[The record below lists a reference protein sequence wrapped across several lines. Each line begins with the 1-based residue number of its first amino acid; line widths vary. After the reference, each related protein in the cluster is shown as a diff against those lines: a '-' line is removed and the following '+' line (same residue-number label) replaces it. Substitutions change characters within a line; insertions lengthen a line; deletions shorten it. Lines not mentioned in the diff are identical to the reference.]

1 MSQYHVY
8 QTEADY
14 AFIGWER
21 AKEKFSLGD
30 YKSVYS
36 GELVDSVSCNGEEK
50 RINQNDREVLENLF
64 EMFNLRKPEDFHG
77 RSLSVSDVVEIVRK
91 TRLADIIATDLAGW
105 KLQDSHKKTQ
115 NRIRTKPI
123 SRIKEATNSE

>member
-91 TRLADIIATDLAGW
+91 KPDSQILLRQIWLDGNYRIHTR
-105 KLQDSHKKTQ
+105 KHK
-115 NRIRTKPI
+115 IG
-123 SRIKEATNSE
+123 

>member
-50 RINQNDREVLENLF
+50 RINQNDKEVLENLF
-64 EMFNLRKPEDFHG
+64 EMFNLRKPEDFQG

-91 TRLADIIATDLAGW
+91 NRTRRYYCDRFGW
-105 KLQDSHKKTQ
+105 MEITGFTQ
-115 NRIRTKPI
+115 ENTK
-123 SRIKEATNSE
+123 

>member
-64 EMFNLRKPEDFHG
+64 EMFNLRKPEDFQG

-91 TRLADIIATDLAGW
+91 TGLADIIATDLAGW

-115 NRIRTKPI
+115 NRIRIKPI

>member
-14 AFIGWER
+14 AF
-21 AKEKFSLGD
+21 
-30 YKSVYS
+30 S

-91 TRLADIIATDLAGW
+91 NQTRRYYCDRFGW
-105 KLQDSHKKTQ
+105 MEITGFTQ
-115 NRIRTKPI
+115 ENTK
-123 SRIKEATNSE
+123 